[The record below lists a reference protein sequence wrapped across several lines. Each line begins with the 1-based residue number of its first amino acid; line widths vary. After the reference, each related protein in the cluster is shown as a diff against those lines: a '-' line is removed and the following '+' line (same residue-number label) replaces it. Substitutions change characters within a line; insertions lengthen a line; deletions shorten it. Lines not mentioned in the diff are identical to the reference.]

1 MKIGLEVHVALPTKS
16 KLFCSCSTEG
26 ETPNSTICPICMG
39 FPGSKPVLNK
49 GALEVAVNVAN
60 ALGCRINPKISFI
73 RKVYFYPDLPKS
85 FQISQLDGSVGFEG
99 KVHIAAGG
107 IDKYIGITRIQL
119 EEDPAKVVRGDDY
132 CLLDFNRSGMP
143 LVEIV
148 TDPDIANEEEL
159 YAFVNELRD
168 ILYYLGIDVDKEM
181 KADLNI
187 STYGDKVETKN
198 VLGIKNLIDAQRFE
212 LKRQEELNASGQ
224 KIRSET
230 RSYDETRMETRSSRE
245 KESNE
250 EYGFVFEPDLSFYST
265 EWVKLGKPIIP
276 SAIAKDYAMRY
287 SYEEKP
293 IYEAIK
299 SDRNAFRLIETA
311 KDECKMRSIIN
322 VIGILKRNS
331 KLDISS
337 EAFKKLVSIS
347 ESGMMV
353 TERMI
358 ADAEAGLEIRKSQI
372 SEDDIRRMIV
382 EEIGDMEK
390 FSKEIKDN
398 PKQINHIIGTVSKK
412 SGANPKDIMEIAL
425 KILGKQ

>member
-1 MKIGLEVHVALPTKS
+1 MRIGLEVHVALPTKS

-26 ETPNSTICPICMG
+26 ETPNSAICPICMG

-60 ALGCRINPKISFI
+60 ALECRVNQKISFI

-85 FQISQLDGSVGFEG
+85 FQISQLDGSVGFSG
-99 KVHIAAGG
+99 RVRISASG
-107 IDKYIGITRIQL
+107 INKYIGITRIQL

-132 CLLDFNRSGMP
+132 CLLDFNRSGIP

-148 TDPDIANEEEL
+148 TEPDIASEEEL
-159 YAFVNELRD
+159 YAFMNELRD

-187 STYGDKVETKN
+187 STYGDKVEIKN

-224 KIRSET
+224 KIRLET
-230 RSYDETRMETRSSRE
+230 RSYDETKMETRSSRE

-265 EWVKLGKPIIP
+265 EWVKREKPIIP
-276 SAIAKDYAMRY
+276 SAIAKDYATSY

-299 SDRNAFRLIETA
+299 SDRDAFRLIEAA
-311 KDECKMRSIIN
+311 KDECNMRFIIN

-331 KLDISS
+331 KLDIST
-337 EAFKKLVSIS
+337 EVFKKLVSIS
-347 ESGMMV
+347 DSGMTV
-353 TERMI
+353 TEKMI
-358 ADAEAGLEIRKSQI
+358 ADAEAGLEIRKSRI
-372 SEDDIRRMIV
+372 SEEDIKRMIV

-390 FSKEIKDN
+390 FSEEIKDN
-398 PKQINHIIGTVSKK
+398 PKRINSIIGRVSKK

-425 KILGKQ
+425 KMLGKQ